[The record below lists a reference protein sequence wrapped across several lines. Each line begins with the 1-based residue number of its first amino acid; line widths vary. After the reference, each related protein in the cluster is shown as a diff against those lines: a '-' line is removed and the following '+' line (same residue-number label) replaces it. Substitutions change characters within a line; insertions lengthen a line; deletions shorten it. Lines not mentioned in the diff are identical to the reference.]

1 MIFRWLGQYYIIH
14 WLGQYYSLVRTV
26 LYYACVRACVVDFAV
41 EIEIVIYVCV
51 CVCVWKDRC
60 FSTAA
65 LTWLTVCL
73 EKCCSK
79 TRHSCCMSGHIY
91 HDILSRCRG
100 FSSVSLSVNL
110 IHIVCSTCAQTD
122 VYDLLLL
129 DIV

>member
-1 MIFRWLGQYYIIH
+1 MKLVLEDDVFSVYTNGKCDEEEKLCNVAFETVSDI
-14 WLGQYYSLVRTV
+14 SLVRTV

-41 EIEIVIYVCV
+41 EIEIVVCVCV

-91 HDILSRCRG
+91 HDILSRLPWLLVC
-100 FSSVSLSVNL
+100 FTQCQLDPHSL
-110 IHIVCSTCAQTD
+110 
-122 VYDLLLL
+122 
-129 DIV
+129 